1 MKLTV
6 RHSTRYRYRQP
17 VALQPH
23 RILAMPRGGAELHV
37 IDFALD
43 AGPDATIA
51 WSDDVF
57 GNRIATAA
65 FSGTMTELAIVAV
78 MTVALDASPWPVF
91 PIAVEAHRYPFRYS
105 AEDRIDLGA
114 LAEGDPADGGDVADF
129 ARSFVASEPTDT
141 LALLKD
147 LTAGM
152 LPRVAYRQ
160 RSEEG
165 TQPAAETLA
174 IGGGSCRDI
183 ATLFIACARH
193 LGFGSRAVSGYIHDP
208 DAPSGEPGSTHAWA
222 EVYLPGA
229 GWIACDPTHGRVGD
243 AFLVPVAVARE
254 IAHIL
259 PLTGSYAGPADALID
274 MSVNVVV
281 TALAEDAAN
290 QIPITCEG
298 NPK

>member
-1 MKLTV
+1 M
-6 RHSTRYRYRQP
+6 
-17 VALQPH
+17 
-23 RILAMPRGGAELHV
+23 LAVPRGGAELHV

-43 AGPDATIA
+43 AGPDTRIA

-57 GNRIATAA
+57 GNRIATIDFAA
-65 FSGTMTELAIVAV
+65 AMTELAIEAV
-78 MTVALDASPWPVF
+78 MTVALEASPWPVF
-91 PIAVEAHRYPFRYS
+91 PIAVEAHHYPFRYS
-105 AEDRIDLGA
+105 ADDRIDLGA
-114 LAEGDPADGGDVADF
+114 LAIADTGNAGDIAGF

-152 LPRVAYRQ
+152 LPRVVYRQ

-165 TQPAAETLA
+165 TQTAADTLA
-174 IGGGSCRDI
+174 AGSGSCRDI

-193 LGFGSRAVSGYIHDP
+193 LGFGARAVSGYIHDP
-208 DAPSGEPGSTHAWA
+208 DAPPGQPGSTHAWA

-229 GWIACDPTHGRVGD
+229 GWIACDPTHQRVGD

-259 PLTGSYAGPADALID
+259 PLTGSYAGSADALIE
-274 MSVNVVV
+274 MSVDVLV
-281 TALAEDAAN
+281 TALPEERARPPAR
-290 QIPITCEG
+290 
-298 NPK
+298 